1 MKKIYCLNSISRSGL
16 DTLSEAYELTRDINV
31 ADAILVRSASMH
43 ESILPDNLLA
53 VARAG
58 AGVNNIPIE
67 DCSSKGIVVFNTPGA
82 NANSVKEL
90 VIASLLMVARDVL
103 GGIEW
108 IKSQP
113 EGTDIAAEVEKH
125 KAVFAGNEIKG
136 KSIAVLGLRAI
147 GAEVANACCALGME
161 VYGYDPYM
169 SVNAA
174 FRLSRKVKPVAELN
188 HLYAHCDY
196 ISLHMPLSKDN
207 TYMIDEAAISKMKDG
222 VILLNFSRDKLVED
236 EAMLNALELGKVKR
250 YITDFPNQNTHNKKG
265 VLAIPHLGA
274 STKESE
280 DNCAIMAVR
289 QLMDYIDNGN
299 IVNSVNFP
307 SCDMG
312 VCTLASRLAL
322 LHANQPNM
330 IGQISAVL
338 ARYHINIGDMLN
350 KSKDKYAY
358 TLIDLD
364 SIPGAEAEEKLR
376 EIKGMKRVR
385 RIHG

>member
-1 MKKIYCLNSISRSGL
+1 MRKIYCLNSISQSGL
-16 DTLSEAYELTRDINV
+16 DTFSDMYEFTEDMSM
-31 ADAILVRSASMH
+31 ADAILLRSASMH
-43 ESILPDNLLA
+43 DTLLPDKLLA

-67 DCSSKGIVVFNTPGA
+67 DCSAKGIVVFNTPGA

-108 IKSQP
+108 IKSYQK
-113 EGTDIAAEVEKH
+113 GADIASEVEKH
-125 KAVFAGNEIKG
+125 KSKFAGNEIKG
-136 KSIAVLGLRAI
+136 KSIGVLGLGAI

-174 FRLSRKVKPVAELN
+174 FRLSRKVKPVSELSQI
-188 HLYAHCDY
+188 YANCEY

-207 TYMIDEAAISKMKDG
+207 THMIDEPAIAKMKDG
-222 VILLNFSRDKLVED
+222 VVVLNFSRDKLVED
-236 EAMLNALELGKVKR
+236 EAMLNAIESGKVKR
-250 YITDFPNQNTHNKKG
+250 YITDFPNEHTHNKKG

-280 DNCAIMAVR
+280 ENCAVMAVR

-299 IVNSVNFP
+299 ITNSVNFP
-307 SCDMG
+307 DCDMG
-312 VCTLASRLAL
+312 VCRGESRLAL

-364 SIPGAEAEEKLR
+364 SIPGAEVEEKLR